1 MAESQVQLKREEIV
15 GDEVILTDINPHT
28 TTESVTDLENGLQ
41 LDDTLNRLWSKV
53 NDRLKR
59 YVHSINGRS
68 GIIVLTA
75 DDVGLGNVDN
85 MSFADV
91 QNWVIDQIKEEFGSR
106 AFKLYNNMDE
116 AKAAEDSNDKSLSGA
131 GFYASAGLT
140 AEDDKLGYIGVFMWD
155 DDNEVL
161 NMSSRPVNIIGSTDN
176 SVLYNE
182 VSNGRDYSGGKLG
195 INIWKDEDGLEIYNG
210 TSADPINDP
219 KENAG
224 LRLVRDNIIP
234 KLETMAG
241 CYGSDFEHPGTAEDS
256 WLYADTHPND
266 APTVKIIYDGK
277 DLSTNSVFYAK
288 RTFKLKDQFICCFSA
303 KYGFDYDT
311 QTEMLNL
318 PAGVD
323 KALVDQHTALGIV
336 TEINK
341 DAQDNITSY
350 TVEFTPMTPRVGD
363 GIKYANYDN
372 KYSSRDIHNLI
383 ETMHNNQLGINTARG
398 IVTTVV
404 VHDDVLDP
412 STTYIPDDYFGF
424 TAGNLSG
431 FTIRRNRDQRN
442 PSDGKS
448 YSPGVTGYIFTNLPA
463 GPFPASDPRY
473 RRSFQE
479 MDGIAITPDA
489 SLCVI
494 PNSKYRSEGADHR
507 LQKNPDNP
515 DALVTKQYN
524 SFVDPEEPGQITR
537 IMHGSSGA
545 TNWITDADFYKNDD
559 SETSDGLS
567 LLGINLNKAMM
578 RLSILSPDTTTVPA
592 LANISGLRIYQYS
605 KTVDGRIFGGETAN
619 DIPEK
624 YQVSEMTG
632 GLAIN
637 CGKYLHIEP
646 SGYYCEAEDFYDGGK
661 LTIDTG
667 FGFEPDEDGKMIISI
682 DAGKGLQKYTDDQG
696 TDRLGVKLHHGGLLF
711 DAGGLAEGA
720 LSLTNLFVTH
730 GNAISMNSIF
740 LTDDEKRIF
749 DNTGNEY
756 ETNGGGPHTFVFSIN
771 ADKGILIDT
780 ENKLR
785 IKTETYKI
793 EYDENGNPK
802 RNADGSKVRSAHGH
816 GLQFY
821 SDDGQFPRSP
831 FPAGWGEDEADWDP
845 LKVHY
850 NNDALGIQVND
861 PDTGTNHGLYIND
874 KGTLCVEEAAAE
886 IVKKWKI
893 EGTEVVTINGVEADR
908 EKKTY
913 EYVPNKDALTIKL
926 GKGLI
931 FIDERNSAYDP
942 DEGDGC
948 PCCDCINYDN
958 GSGTKG
964 ATFEIYDYIKSDGHQ
979 KIESI
984 ATTFNIN
991 TTHII
996 AISFMVDYG
1005 NIKNG
1010 SVIFEVGKHGASGAQ
1025 AIMYEKTPNPT
1036 AVVMLYEGSGTGTRL
1051 AQPSAD
1057 GTLMKDKRYDLIAA
1071 FNPTLLHVEW
1081 ADSTIASQ
1089 LVEAESSSSVSGVT
1103 LSDMLISVCGP
1114 SGVANEDLNSAVRI
1128 YGIQMFEDDG
1138 DTMIADLVPCKSSA
1152 GYFGLFDRVN
1162 NRFYRDNSVD
1172 IEHDFEGGTPTGEV
1186 INGKGE
1192 PITPPDPTT
1201 LVTYDVLTYVATDGR
1216 QKAIADIEFT
1226 SPSSPHFIIPSI
1238 KTTSTTNQTFFEIGD
1253 HEAVGTQ
1260 YGCMKG
1266 GVKTFGIYDTTS
1278 VELAQD
1284 SGDAAVANVNIFDG
1298 YAQFETGKMFIK
1310 WIEDNTEQQLTNTQS
1325 NKNDFN
1331 VSSGELKRTPIT
1343 FFGTTGAS
1351 SDNNASIYFYGL
1363 KIAENNRENVIADFI
1378 PVISSDNVV
1387 GLFDKTN
1394 KKFVTKTDGSSD
1406 FIAGSRTGE
1415 RLDYEGN
1422 PI

>member
-28 TTESVTDLENGLQ
+28 TTESVTDLENGMQ

-59 YVHSINGRS
+59 YVHSVNGRS

-85 MSFADV
+85 ISYADI

-140 AEDDKLGYIGVFMWD
+140 AEDDKLGYLGVFMWD

-219 KENAG
+219 KANSG
-224 LRLVRDNIIP
+224 LRLVRENIVP
-234 KLETMAG
+234 HFETMLG
-241 CYGSDFEHPGTAEDS
+241 CYGSDFEHPGVAEDS

-266 APTVKIIYDGK
+266 APSVKIIYDGK
-277 DLSTNSVFYAK
+277 DLTERSAFYAK
-288 RTFKLKDQFICCFSA
+288 RVFKLKDQFICCFSA
-303 KYGFDYDT
+303 KYGYDYDT
-311 QTEMLNL
+311 QSENLNL

-323 KALVDQHTALGIV
+323 PTLVDQHTALGIV
-336 TEINK
+336 TEVTK
-341 DAQDNITSY
+341 DENDVVTAY

-363 GIKYANYDN
+363 GICYENYDG
-372 KYSSRDIHNLI
+372 KYHHRGDAREYLD
-383 ETMHNNQLGINTARG
+383 TMHNNELKINRPDGVFVNGVEYTD
-398 IVTTVV
+398 I
-404 VHDDVLDP
+404 LDP
-412 STTYIPDDYFGF
+412 SETYISDDYNNIKN
-424 TAGNLSG
+424 ANISG
-431 FTIRRNRDQRN
+431 LTIRPNRDQRKTN
-442 PSDGKS
+442 GESRA
-448 YSPGVTGYIFTNLPA
+448 PGVTGYAFTNLPA
-463 GPFPASDPRY
+463 GPFPSGDPRY
-473 RRSFQE
+473 RQNGH
-479 MDGIAITPDA
+479 MDGLTITPDA

-494 PNSKYRSEGADHR
+494 PKSAYGREISTIVGGPSYSEMRDC
-507 LQKNPDNP
+507 
-515 DALVTKQYN
+515 
-524 SFVDPEEPGQITR
+524 FVDGGDEQGVHTV
-537 IMHGSSGA
+537 GSDGA
-545 TNWITDADFYKNDD
+545 LNWKAPADFYDNDSTIEYAD
-559 SETSDGLS
+559 MMSM
-567 LLGINLNKAMM
+567 LGINLNKAVM
-578 RLSILSPDTTTVPA
+578 RINPIGGEDQLIPA
-592 LANISGLRIYQYS
+592 LANISGLKVFQYA
-605 KTVDGRIFGGETAN
+605 KTVDGRIFGGETAS
-619 DIPEK
+619 DIPEN
-624 YQVSEMTG
+624 YQYSEMTG

-646 SGYYCEAEDFYDGGK
+646 SGYHADHNNFYDGGK

-667 FGFEPDEDGKMIISI
+667 FGLEPDEDGKMIISI

-696 TDRLGVKLHHGGLLF
+696 TERLGVKLHHGGLLF
-711 DAGGLAEGA
+711 DSGALAEGA
-720 LSLTNLFVTH
+720 LSLSNLFVTH
-730 GNAISMNSIF
+730 ANAISMKSIF
-740 LTDDEKRIF
+740 LTDDEKRVF

-756 ETNGGGPHTFVFSIN
+756 ETNGGGPHTFVFGIN
-771 ADKGILIDT
+771 AYKGLLIDT

-802 RNADGSKVRSAHGH
+802 KNADGSKVRSKHGH

-831 FPAGWGEDEADWDP
+831 YPAGFEEDAADWDP
-845 LKVHY
+845 LKVEY
-850 NNDALGIQVND
+850 NNDALGIQVSD
-861 PDTGTNHGLYIND
+861 PDTGTGHGLYIND
-874 KGTLCVEEAAAE
+874 KGTLCVEEASAE

-893 EGTEVVTINGVEADR
+893 EGTEVVTINGIEADR

-913 EYVPNKDALTIKL
+913 EYIPNKDALTIKL

-942 DEGDGC
+942 DDEEGC

-964 ATFEIYDYIKSDGHQ
+964 ATFEIYDYIKSDGRQ

-996 AISFMVDYG
+996 AISFMVDYD
-1005 NIKNG
+1005 NINSG

-1071 FNPTLLHVEW
+1071 FNPTLLHVDW

-1089 LVEAESSSSVSGVT
+1089 LVEAGSSSSVSGIT

-1114 SGVANEDLNSAVRI
+1114 SGVANEDLNSAIRI

-1162 NRFYRDNSVD
+1162 NRFYRDNSAD
-1172 IEHDFEGGTPTGEV
+1172 IEHDFEGGTPTGEI

-1201 LVTYDVLTYVATDGR
+1201 LVTYDVLTYLATDGR

-1253 HEAVGTQ
+1253 HEAIGTQ
-1260 YGCMKG
+1260 YGCMKS
-1266 GVKTFGIYDTTS
+1266 GVKTFGIYDTTA

-1325 NKNDFN
+1325 NKNDFS

-1351 SDNNASIYFYGL
+1351 SDNNASIYFYEL

-1394 KKFVTKTDGSSD
+1394 KKFITKTDGSSD

>member
-41 LDDTLNRLWSKV
+41 LNDTLNRLWSKV

-59 YVHSINGRS
+59 YVHSVNGRT

-85 MSFADV
+85 ISYADI
-91 QNWVIDQIKEEFGSR
+91 QNWVIDQIKDEFGSR

-116 AKAAEDSNDKSLSGA
+116 AKAAEDTNDKSLSGA

-140 AEDDKLGYIGVFMWD
+140 AEDDSLGYIGVFMWD

-161 NMSSRPVNIIGSTDN
+161 NMISKPVNIIGSTDN

-224 LRLVRDNIIP
+224 LRLVRENIIP

-241 CYGSDFEHPGTAEDS
+241 CYGSDFEHPGSAEDS

-303 KYGFDYDT
+303 KYGFDYET

-323 KALVDQHTALGIV
+323 KVLVDQHTALGIV

-341 DAQDNITSY
+341 DEHDNITSY

-363 GIKYANYDN
+363 GISYVNYDT
-372 KYSSRDIHNLI
+372 KYSIRHIEDLV
-383 ETMHNNQLGINTARG
+383 ETMHNNQLGINCAMG
-398 IVTTVV
+398 AVTIGQ

-412 STTYIPDDYFGF
+412 STTHITDDYFVIDRD
-424 TAGNLSG
+424 NVSG

-442 PSDGKS
+442 PSSGES
-448 YSPGVTGYIFTNLPA
+448 YCPGATGYIFTNLPA

-473 RRSFQE
+473 RKSYQE

-489 SLCVI
+489 SLCII
-494 PNSKYRSEGADHR
+494 PLNSYWKINDPY
-507 LQKNPDNP
+507 LFQKDTDNP
-515 DALVTKQYN
+515 DSVRSRQYN
-524 SFVDPEEPGQITR
+524 SFVDPEEPGQIDR
-537 IMHGSSGA
+537 LLYGSDA
-545 TNWITDADFYKNDD
+545 AMNWKADADFYTNDD
-559 SETSDGLS
+559 SITTHGMSMI
-567 LLGINLNKAMM
+567 GINLNKAMM
-578 RLSILSPDTTTVPA
+578 HMQHASVSSTSLPA

-605 KTVDGRIFGGETAN
+605 KTIDGRIFGGETAN

-624 YQVSEMTG
+624 YQLSEMTG

-646 SGYYCEAEDFYDGGK
+646 TGYYCEADDFYDGGK

-667 FGFEPDEDGKMIISI
+667 FGFEDDEDGKMMISI
-682 DAGKGLQKYTDDQG
+682 DAGKGLQKYTDAQG
-696 TDRLGVKLHHGGLLF
+696 TERLGIKIHRGGMAF
-711 DAGGLAEGA
+711 ESGGLAEGA
-720 LSLTNLFVTH
+720 LTLANSYVKH
-730 GNAISMNSIF
+730 GNAISLKAIH
-740 LTDDEKRIF
+740 LTDSEKARM
-749 DNTGNEY
+749 DATGNEY
-756 ETNGGGPHTFVFSIN
+756 ETDTLGGPNAFTFALNAFDGLLIN
-771 ADKGILIDT
+771 TDNELCV
-780 ENKLR
+780 
-785 IKTETYKI
+785 KTVTYKI
-793 EYDENGNPK
+793 EYDETGQPK
-802 RNADGSKVRSAHGH
+802 RGSDGHFIRTVHGH
-816 GLQFY
+816 GLQLY
-821 SDDGQFPRSP
+821 GDDGRFTMSP
-831 FPAGWGEDEADWDP
+831 DFDPQDWDP
-845 LKVHY
+845 LKVGY
-850 NNDALGIQVND
+850 NNDAIGIQVSD
-861 PDTGTNHGLYIND
+861 PDTGSTHGLYIND
-874 KGTLCVEEAAAE
+874 KGTLCVEEATAE

-913 EYVPNKDALTIKL
+913 EYIPNKDALTIKL

-931 FIDERNSAYDP
+931 FIDERSTAYDP
-942 DEGDGC
+942 DEEGC
-948 PCCDCINYDN
+948 PCGCDCINYDN

-996 AISFMVDYG
+996 AMSFMVDYDT
-1005 NIKNG
+1005 IKNG
-1010 SVIFEVGKHGASGAQ
+1010 SVIFEVGKHGASGTQ
-1025 AIMYEKTPNPT
+1025 GILYEKTPNPT
-1036 AVVMLYEGSGTGTRL
+1036 AVVMLYEGGGTGTRL

-1057 GTLMKDKRYDLIAA
+1057 GTLMKDKKYDLIAA
-1071 FNPTLLHVEW
+1071 FNPTLLHVDW

-1089 LVEAESSSSVSGVT
+1089 LVEAESSSSVDSVT

-1114 SGVANEDLNSAVRI
+1114 SGVSNEDLNSAIRI

-1162 NRFYRDNSVD
+1162 NRFYRDNSAD
-1172 IEHDFEGGTPTGEV
+1172 IEHDFTGGTPTGEV

-1192 PITPPDPTT
+1192 SVTPADPTT
-1201 LVTYDVLTYVATDGR
+1201 LVTYDELTYIATDGR
-1216 QKAIADIEFT
+1216 QKAIVDIEFT
-1226 SPSSPHFIIPSI
+1226 SPSSPHFITPSI
-1238 KTTSTTNQTFFEIGD
+1238 KTTSTTNQTIFEIGE
-1253 HEAVGTQ
+1253 HEAIGTQ
-1260 YGCMKG
+1260 YCCMKA
-1266 GVKTFGIYDTTS
+1266 GVKTFGIYDTTA
-1278 VELAQD
+1278 VEIAQT
-1284 SGDAAVANVNIFDG
+1284 SGDATVANNNIFDG

-1310 WIEDNTEQQLTNTQS
+1310 WIEDNTEQHLANDHD
-1325 NKNDFN
+1325 NKADFN

-1343 FFGTTGAS
+1343 LFGTTGAS
-1351 SDNNASIYFYGL
+1351 SDGNSSIYFYGL
-1363 KIAENNRENVIADFI
+1363 KIAENNRDNIIANLV

-1394 KKFVTKTDGSSD
+1394 KKFITKTDGSSD
-1406 FIAGSRTGE
+1406 FIAGSRTGD